1 MAKRITN
8 SDLIGKAGVA
18 LVMLRLSQMGFLF
31 HETGSVEAGTD
42 GFVELRNPESGDM
55 LSTVFRVQ
63 SKATEHGRAWRCEDE
78 RSFELPCRDRDIDDW
93 VNSNVPVIVVASDTK
108 RQVSFWKDA
117 TSYFRDPAHRQR
129 KRIVFDK
136 KADVFDASAA
146 HAVAA
151 VAVPRSAGIYLPPPA
166 RREQLVTNLLEVSE
180 YPSHVWVAPATQTDM
195 WVVEDILRE
204 AGVGVECFVRG
215 GQLYSLRPFDE
226 PVWTDVCEVDGAT
239 RHPASD
245 WATSADEV
253 RQHAFAELLR
263 RALGE
268 KIRDEVEYDR
278 KDKLFF
284 FRGTDDLTDR
294 HVGGR
299 GVFRVYRRK
308 DGDVKFCRHL
318 GFRARF
324 LRLEDTWYVELN
336 PRYRFTA
343 DGQRPAKYAAD
354 NAAKMKR
361 MERNSAVRQ
370 QVQSL
375 ASYLTQQPT
384 LLTPAYRFI
393 SFGDLLRFD
402 VPFGFDES
410 EWQARAASAGEDEQ
424 LWDAA

>member
-18 LVMLRLSQMGFLF
+18 LLTLRLSEMGFLF

-42 GFVELRNPESGDM
+42 GFVELRDQVSGDM

-63 SKATEHGRAWRCEDE
+63 SKATEHGRAWRFETDS
-78 RSFELPCRDRDIDDW
+78 SFELPCRERDIDDW
-93 VNSNVPVIVVASDTK
+93 VNSNVPVLVVASDTK
-108 RQVSFWKDA
+108 RQLSFWKDA
-117 TSYFRDPAHRQR
+117 TSYFRDPAHRHAR
-129 KRIVFDK
+129 RITYDK
-136 KADVFDASAA
+136 NADVFDASAA
-146 HAVAA
+146 QAVAA
-151 VAVPRSAGIYLPPPA
+151 VAVPRAAGVYLPPPA
-166 RREQLVTNLLEVSE
+166 RREELVTNLLEVSE
-180 YPSHVWVAPATQTDM
+180 FPSHVWTAPATQTDM
-195 WVVEDILRE
+195 WVVEDLLRE

-215 GQLYSLRPFDE
+215 GQLYSLRPLEE
-226 PVWTDVCEVDGAT
+226 PVWAEVCEVDGAS
-239 RHPASD
+239 RHPSAA
-245 WATSADEV
+245 WATSDDPV
-253 RQHAFAELLR
+253 KQHEFAELLR

-268 KIRDEVEYDR
+268 KVRDEIEYDR

-284 FRGTDDLTDR
+284 FRGADDLTDR

-308 DGDVKFCRHL
+308 DGEIKYCRHL

-324 LRLEDTWYVELN
+324 LRLDDQWYVELN

-354 NAAKMKR
+354 NASKMKR

-375 ASYLTQQPT
+375 ASYLTQQPS

-393 SFGDLLRFD
+393 SFGGLLRFD

-410 EWQARAASAGEDEQ
+410 EWQARAAAAEDEQ